1 MRRMGIYDQIET
13 AFQDLVAPALPE
25 IKGEIYSLRA
35 ELEGVRSDVRRVDS
49 KVDSLQAQ
57 MGSMKNELV
66 SEIRRVDV
74 RIDAVERELR
84 IAIDIRERLA
94 ALQARRA

>member
-1 MRRMGIYDQIET
+1 
-13 AFQDLVAPALPE
+13 
-25 IKGEIYSLRA
+25 
-35 ELEGVRSDVRRVDS
+35 
-49 KVDSLQAQ
+49 